1 VQYSETRDQAGDLA
15 VEALRR
21 MAETGMPANPHNF
34 TIWYV
39 YLSNR
44 DPGFNEMFDYL
55 LETGQILTEKRAAQL
70 YARCI
75 AFDAEGE
82 LSSRDSAL
90 YDASARVEQTVDEV
104 LAMLRDAGADT
115 ARYGEVLATVG
126 GELESASGDQLHRVV
141 GGLLDE
147 TRRMAERSK
156 EVERSLAASNAEI
169 AELRDQIAVISNEA
183 MTDALTG
190 LRNRKS
196 FDEQIAERSAEAAE
210 TGEPLALLMLDIDHF
225 KRFNDT
231 YGHLLG
237 DEVIRLVGCCLT
249 NCTKG
254 RDVPC
259 RYGGEEFAVILP
271 ATDLHGAAT
280 VAEQIRATVAG
291 KKITRKR
298 TNETLGTVTLS
309 IGAAEW
315 HPSEPLEDWVQRAD
329 QALYAAKAGGRNR
342 VESAAK
348 HRAPKL
354 SIA

>member
-1 VQYSETRDQAGDLA
+1 
-15 VEALRR
+15 
-21 MAETGMPANPHNF
+21 
-34 TIWYV
+34 
-39 YLSNR
+39 
-44 DPGFNEMFDYL
+44 MFDYL

-156 EVERSLAASNAEI
+156 EVEQSLAASNAEI

-237 DEVIRLVGCCLT
+237 DEVIRLVGGCLT

>member
-1 VQYSETRDQAGDLA
+1 
-15 VEALRR
+15 
-21 MAETGMPANPHNF
+21 
-34 TIWYV
+34 
-39 YLSNR
+39 
-44 DPGFNEMFDYL
+44 MFDYL

-126 GELESASGDQLHRVV
+126 GEFESASGDQLHRVV

-156 EVERSLAASNAEI
+156 EVEQSLAASNAEI

-237 DEVIRLVGCCLT
+237 DEVIRLVGGCLT